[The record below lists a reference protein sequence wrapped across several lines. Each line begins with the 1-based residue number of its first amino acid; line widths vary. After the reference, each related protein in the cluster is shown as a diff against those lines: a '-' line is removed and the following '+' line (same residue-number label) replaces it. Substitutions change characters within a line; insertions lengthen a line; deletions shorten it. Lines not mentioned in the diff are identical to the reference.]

1 MVDDALGGLQW
12 ILGLE
17 RVDEGIEGKIEV
29 LFEVA
34 EVGIEVVLQALSDS
48 AMLVVIIKFWTL
60 GWMAVGLGESRRV
73 GQWQVQDR
81 G

>member
-1 MVDDALGGLQW
+1 MVGDALGILQW

-29 LFEVA
+29 LFKVA

-60 GWMAVGLGESRRV
+60 GWMTVGLGESRRV
-73 GQWQVQDR
+73 GQWQV
-81 G
+81 